1 MNGTRDERRDCEGQ
15 IDHLSQMSEDM
26 ATVALV
32 SG

>member
-1 MNGTRDERRDCEGQ
+1 MNGARDERRDCEGQ
-15 IDHLSQMSEDM
+15 VDHLLQISEDM